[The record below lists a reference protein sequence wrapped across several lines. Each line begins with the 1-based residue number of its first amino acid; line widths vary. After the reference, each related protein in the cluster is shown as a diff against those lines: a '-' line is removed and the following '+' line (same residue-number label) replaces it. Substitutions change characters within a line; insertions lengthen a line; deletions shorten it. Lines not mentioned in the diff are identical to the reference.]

1 MEDDKQHCANHPL
14 SFIAKAQR
22 YRFNLQR
29 GQGGIYPTTRHALGI
44 LLSRGGTV
52 NYKVEEQWRL
62 WRQDSSLGV
71 LQIQAEIEVD
81 NMRYDTEIHTLQGR

>member
-1 MEDDKQHCANHPL
+1 M
-14 SFIAKAQR
+14 
-22 YRFNLQR
+22 
-29 GQGGIYPTTRHALGI
+29 
-44 LLSRGGTV
+44 